1 MSSQDRDLL
10 IWQHAN
16 ALLQQ
21 AERIQRNFIQIAVN
35 SQYRAS
41 HGRSTSWEPPV
52 NIVETDETLWVIVA
66 LPGVKAD
73 GTDVRVLDNQLA
85 ISGQRPLPPCCA
97 DGELKVW
104 EIPLGRFERIIGPF
118 ATGYSL
124 TVEKTALQDGL
135 LIIELRKK
143 L

>member
-1 MSSQDRDLL
+1 MSSRDWDPVV
-10 IWQHAN
+10 WQRAN
-16 ALLQQ
+16 ALLRQ

-41 HGRSTSWEPPV
+41 HGRSSSWEPPV
-52 NIVETDETLWVIVA
+52 NIVETEEVLWVIVA
-66 LPGVKAD
+66 LPGVKPE
-73 GTDVRVLDNQLA
+73 GIELLVRDNRLT
-85 ISGQRPLPPCCA
+85 ISGERPLPPCCE

-104 EIPLGRFERIIGPF
+104 EIPLGRFERVVGPF

-124 TVEKTALQDGL
+124 VLEKSTIQDGL

-143 L
+143 I

>member
-52 NIVETDETLWVIVA
+52 NIVETDDRLWVIVA

-73 GTDVRVLDNQLA
+73 GIQVRILDNQLA
-85 ISGQRPLPPCCA
+85 ISGLRPLPPCCA

-104 EIPLGRFERIIGPF
+104 EIPLGRFERIVGPF

-124 TVEKTALQDGL
+124 TLEKSKLEDGL

>member
-1 MSSQDRDLL
+1 MSSQEWDLV
-10 IWQHAN
+10 IWQRAS
-16 ALLQQ
+16 ALLRQ

-41 HGRSTSWEPPV
+41 HGRSSSWEPPV
-52 NIVETDETLWVIVA
+52 NIVETDDGLWVIAA
-66 LPGVKAD
+66 LPGVKTD
-73 GTDVRVLDNQLA
+73 GTEVRVHENHLT
-85 ISGQRPLPPCCA
+85 ISGERPLPPCCA

-104 EIPLGRFERIIGPF
+104 EIPLGRFERVVGPF

-124 TVEKTALQDGL
+124 VLEKTTLQDGL

>member
-1 MSSQDRDLL
+1 MSSQDWELL
-10 IWQHAN
+10 AWQRAS
-16 ALLQQ
+16 ALLRQ

-41 HGRSTSWEPPV
+41 HGRSSSWEPPV
-52 NIVETDETLWVIVA
+52 NIVETEDVLWVIVA
-66 LPGVKAD
+66 VPGVEAD
-73 GTDVRVLDNQLA
+73 GIEVRIHENHLTV
-85 ISGQRPLPPCCA
+85 SGKRPLPPCCA

-104 EIPLGRFERIIGPF
+104 EIPLGRFERVVGPF

-124 TVEKTALQDGL
+124 ALEKTTLQDGL